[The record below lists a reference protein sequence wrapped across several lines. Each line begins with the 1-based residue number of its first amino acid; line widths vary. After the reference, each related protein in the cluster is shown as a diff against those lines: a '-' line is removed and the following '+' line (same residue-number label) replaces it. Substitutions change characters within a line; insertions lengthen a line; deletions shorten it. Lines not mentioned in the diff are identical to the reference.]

1 MRNERTTQML
11 QSALERQSGVQSYVF
26 GDLTENFKRRELS
39 CDIEPTGC
47 AFAYLLLFLSIVA
60 HALHHCKTDEC
71 DSDDDEPST
80 MYS

>member
-1 MRNERTTQML
+1 ML
-11 QSALERQSGVQSYVF
+11 QGVGYEIYALGDVLCQMKTMAGLQCVCGDVF
-26 GDLTENFKRRELS
+26 AAS

-47 AFAYLLLFLSIVA
+47 AFAYLLLFLSMVA

-71 DSDDDEPST
+71 ESDDEPST